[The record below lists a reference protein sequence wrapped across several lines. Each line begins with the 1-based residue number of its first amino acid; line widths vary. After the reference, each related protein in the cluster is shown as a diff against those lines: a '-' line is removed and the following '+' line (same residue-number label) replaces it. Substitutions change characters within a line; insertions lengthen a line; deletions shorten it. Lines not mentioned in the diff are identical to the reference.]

1 MRAVSETAIHV
12 AHLDV
17 TRGGRHVLVNVSLV
31 VARGSV
37 TGLLGPSG
45 CGKTTLLR
53 AIVGVQAMA
62 KGEVVVLGLAA
73 GDASLRRRVGYVT
86 QAPSVYGD
94 LTAEENLRYFARIVD
109 VPRERVTEVARTVG
123 LAGRER
129 QVVGSMSG
137 GEQARVSLATA
148 LLNRP
153 ELLILDEPTVG
164 LDPILRAE
172 LWQTFHELAEGG
184 ATLLI
189 SSHVMDEAAA
199 CGALLLM
206 RDGTLLAQTTPA
218 DLRRKTGEH
227 DLGRAFL
234 AVIREKE
241 AAQ

>member
-1 MRAVSETAIHV
+1 V
-12 AHLDV
+12 AHLEV
-17 TRGGRHVLVNVSLV
+17 TRGGRHVLVNVSLEV
-31 VARGSV
+31 VTGSV

-45 CGKTTLLR
+45 CGKTTLMR

-62 KGEVVVLGLAA
+62 KGEVMVLGLPA
-73 GDASLRRRVGYVT
+73 GDARLRSRLGYVT

-94 LTAEENLRYFARIVD
+94 LTVEENLHYFARIVD
-109 VPRERVTEVARTVG
+109 APHERAAEVARTVG
-123 LAGRER
+123 LEGRQR

-189 SSHVMDEAAA
+189 SSHVMDEADA

-206 RDGTLLAQTTPA
+206 RDGALLAQTTPA
-218 DLRRKTGEH
+218 DLRSQTGEQ

-234 AVIREKE
+234 AVIENQE
-241 AAQ
+241 AA